1 MKIAVACD
9 HGGFPLKKDVLD
21 RLQSMGHEV
30 ADLGAHQLDPDD
42 DYPDFARYVGQAI
55 QHGHADR
62 GVVICGSGV
71 GACVAA
77 NKMGGVRA
85 SICHDTYS
93 AAQGVEHDNINVLC
107 LGARIVGVSLAKE
120 LVIAFVNATF
130 NPEEQYAR
138 RLDKVNAIEAAH

>member
-1 MKIAVACD
+1 
-9 HGGFPLKKDVLD
+9 
-21 RLQSMGHEV
+21 
-30 ADLGAHQLDPDD
+30 
-42 DYPDFARYVGQAI
+42 
-55 QHGHADR
+55 
-62 GVVICGSGV
+62 
-71 GACVAA
+71 
-77 NKMGGVRA
+77 VRA